1 VTIDGGGNWRTGV
14 KSCFRFRALLTGW
27 TGDPFSADNVTI
39 KGVHT
44 GTLLVIGS
52 QMSTIQANEIGP
64 FVSCHDP
71 SWPVANER
79 CRNEA
84 RDDEKYW
91 FDRGQG
97 PAEAGTPGQT
107 QYVSKFSCAIAPT
120 NMSWLDNWLHDE
132 NGLGDNGEVTHTGQL
147 QNGDHVGCLGTPVGV
162 TFARNRFERNI
173 VAGLAPSDS
182 EDNVTIENN
191 FFGQAA
197 APATGGSCVPT
208 VNCGSGIGLCIDSNT
223 GWGDGI
229 GMNWL
234 IRFNV
239 CADGLRMAGAFVNGK
254 IYGNLFETTAPTCGT
269 EAYSFNVWANK
280 SLPCPGRNQP
290 TSASLLLNG
299 GALYSAASSYDY
311 RLAGSPG
318 STPADG
324 LVPVSQGCPATDHF
338 GNRRPNAGTTCDA
351 GATER

>member
-1 VTIDGGGNWRTGV
+1 
-14 KSCFRFRALLTGW
+14 
-27 TGDPFSADNVTI
+27 
-39 KGVHT
+39 
-44 GTLLVIGS
+44 
-52 QMSTIQANEIGP
+52 
-64 FVSCHDP
+64 
-71 SWPVANER
+71 
-79 CRNEA
+79 
-84 RDDEKYW
+84 
-91 FDRGQG
+91 
-97 PAEAGTPGQT
+97 
-107 QYVSKFSCAIAPT
+107 
-120 NMSWLDNWLHDE
+120 
-132 NGLGDNGEVTHTGQL
+132 L

-173 VAGLAPSDS
+173 VAGLAPSES

-208 VNCGSGIGLCIDSNT
+208 VNCGPGRGFCIDSNT

-229 GMNWL
+229 GNNWL

-239 CADGLRMAGAFVNGK
+239 CADAPRLPGAFVNGK
-254 IYGNLFETTAPTCGT
+254 VYGNLFEATAPICGT
-269 EAYSFNVWANK
+269 VAYSFNVWANR
-280 SLPCPGRNQP
+280 SLPCGQNQP
-290 TSASLLLNG
+290 TSTLTLLNG
-299 GALYSAASSYDY
+299 GALYSANSSYDY

-324 LVPVSQGCPATDHF
+324 LVPVSQGCPATDQF